1 MILPAVSAPISIH
14 LHAGRVTYGG
24 APLFEALDLELP
36 AGRWTCL
43 LGPSGVGKST
53 LLRLVAGLEPAGS
66 ETRIRCSDGGALAGR
81 VAYMA
86 QQDLL
91 LPWLDTLGNVTLG
104 SRLRGEL
111 DRTARQRAAVLL
123 ASVGL
128 AGQDAKPPAQ
138 LSGGLRQR
146 VALARTLAENRPVVL
161 MDEPFSG
168 LDVPA
173 RLRLQELA
181 ARLLVGRTVL
191 LVTHDPLEAL
201 RLGHRIHVLAGQPAR
216 LDAALEPP
224 GAPPRAVTDPA
235 LLALQ
240 GELLKRLAAAAEATA

>member
-1 MILPAVSAPISIH
+1 MTLPAAAAPPTIH

-24 APLFEALDLELP
+24 TPLFEALDLELP
-36 AGRWTCL
+36 AGEWTCI

-66 ETRIRCSDGGALAGR
+66 ETRIRCSDGQPVAGR

-91 LPWLDTLGNVTLG
+91 LPWLDALGNVTLG
-104 SRLRGEL
+104 ARLRGE
-111 DRTARQRAAVLL
+111 
-123 ASVGL
+123 SL
-128 AGQDAKPPAQ
+128 AGQAARARAMLAQVGLDGEAHKRPAQ
-138 LSGGLRQR
+138 LSGGMRQR
-146 VALARTLAENRPVVL
+146 VALARTLVENRPVVL

-201 RLGHRIHVLAGQPAR
+201 RLGRRIHVMAGQPAR
-216 LDAALEPP
+216 LDTPLVLA
-224 GAPPRAVTDPA
+224 GTPPRAVADPG

-240 GELLKRLAAAAEATA
+240 GELLTRLTDAAGAGP

>member
-1 MILPAVSAPISIH
+1 
-14 LHAGRVTYGG
+14 VTYGG
-24 APLFEALDLELP
+24 TPLFEALDLELP
-36 AGRWTCL
+36 AGQWTCL

-66 ETRIRCSDGGALAGR
+66 ETRIACNDRRPLAGR

-91 LPWLDTLGNVTLG
+91 LPWLDALGNVTLG
-104 SRLRGEL
+104 SRLRGRA
-111 DRTARQRAAVLL
+111 DATARTRARALL
-123 ASVGL
+123 AEVGL
-128 AGQDAKPPAQ
+128 AGQEAKRPAQ
-138 LSGGLRQR
+138 LSGGMRQR
-146 VALARTLAENRPVVL
+146 VALARTLAEDRPVVL

-181 ARLLVGRTVL
+181 ARLLAGRTVL

-201 RLGHRIHVLAGQPAR
+201 RLGHRIHVMAGQPAR
-216 LDAALEPP
+216 LDAALTPA
-224 GAPPRAVTDPA
+224 GTAPRDVADPA

-240 GELLKRLAAAAEATA
+240 GELLKRLGAAAEATS